1 MTLGSPMPRGL
12 WLGLDEAIE
21 YSRPLPQWVKL
32 RRTQY
37 EHMSSG
43 LLLKA
48 DIARC
53 SRHFAFV
60 PIADTLHCE
69 REDMNFGFFVQQL
82 AESTHLA
89 RRPLDPDR
97 KNGRATSS
105 QQRGR
110 TI

>member
-1 MTLGSPMPRGL
+1 MSQLG
-12 WLGLDEAIE
+12 
-21 YSRPLPQWVKL
+21 Q
-32 RRTQY
+32 
-37 EHMSSG
+37 
-43 LLLKA
+43 
-48 DIARC
+48 
-53 SRHFAFV
+53 SRHFACAPLTSGLPRLADILGINRHVRKV

-97 KNGRATSS
+97 KNRRATSS